1 MPEYAKEVQ
10 TEAQRGLLLRVLVS
24 WRMEW
29 LPFSEMRIQVLRR
42 IGYKVPDEELQF
54 HLKYLQASGYAEI
67 QRLRANR
74 ADYELTTVRAT
85 PKGVDLVEGRLA
97 PDDGVAF

>member
-1 MPEYAKEVQ
+1 MPEFANEVQ

-29 LPFSEMRIQVLRR
+29 LPFSEMRIQLLRR
-42 IGYKVPDEELQF
+42 LGYMISDDSLQF
-54 HLKYLQASGYAEI
+54 HLKYLEASGYAETK
-67 QRLRANR
+67 RLRAGR

-85 PKGVDLVEGRLA
+85 PKGVDLIEGRLPA
-97 PDDGVAF
+97 DAGVAF

>member
-1 MPEYAKEVQ
+1 MPEFASQVQ
-10 TEAQRGLLLRVLVS
+10 TEAQRGLLLKVLVS

-29 LPFSEMRIQVLRR
+29 LPFSEMRIHVLRR
-42 IGYKVPDEELQF
+42 LGYEVSDDQLLF
-54 HLKYLQASGYAEI
+54 HMKYLEAAGYAELK
-67 QRLRANR
+67 RLRAGR

-85 PKGVDLVEGRLA
+85 TKGVDLVEGRLP

>member
-1 MPEYAKEVQ
+1 MPEYANEVQ
-10 TEAQRGLLLRVLVS
+10 TEAQRGLLLKVLVS

-29 LPFSEMRIQVLRR
+29 LPFSEMRIQMLRR
-42 IGYKVPDEELQF
+42 LGYVVPDEHLQF

-67 QRLRANR
+67 KHLRAGR

-85 PKGVDLVEGRLA
+85 PKGVDLVEGRLPSDA
-97 PDDGVAF
+97 GVAF